1 MIVYPLCVHTGRNT
15 MKQQEITVTTENTV
29 YVPPLSDDGTYAFY
43 SALLERLKIL
53 DNSDKS
59 NKQ

>member
-1 MIVYPLCVHTGRNT
+1 

-29 YVPPLSDDGTYAFY
+29 YVPPLSDDETYAFY